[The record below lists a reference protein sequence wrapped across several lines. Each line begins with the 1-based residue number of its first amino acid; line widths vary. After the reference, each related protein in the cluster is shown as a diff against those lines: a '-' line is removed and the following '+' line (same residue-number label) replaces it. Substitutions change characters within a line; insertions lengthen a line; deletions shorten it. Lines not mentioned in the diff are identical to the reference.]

1 MRTRWSFLL
10 LLLLATPA
18 IARDDLSP
26 WHILAVTKSD
36 TARPRTT
43 PVDQAAAQKYVHLK
57 VQYNDPGILEQREK
71 FRILNQAG
79 NEVGENWGYN
89 DERSL
94 LIFEGPWDSLAGLSL
109 DGFGHR
115 EPLTSASAPL
125 PRRSIGSGAVD
136 LVTLPTREGTQLT
149 IYNSEDIT
157 MVREHRLLTVK
168 EGVNRIQFSW
178 ANTLIDPT
186 SIEFRILDQQDKV
199 DLVDT
204 TFPAGRNDA
213 LQWNIR
219 SKMAG
224 KIPVEI
230 RYFTSGITW
239 AADYVGIANEDETRL
254 NVTGYV
260 RVTNESGEQY
270 DNAQTRLVV
279 GKINLVE
286 KIAELAK
293 RPPPV
298 IRSRLT
304 QEAFDESVAKAEGM
318 AGGKGGMADG
328 TPGMESNL
336 TGRGLV
342 SFGPPPEKPKVVVK
356 EALSEYF
363 LFTVAGRETIEDK
376 VPKRL
381 VALKVADVPL
391 ESIYKLSDRTGD
403 QTFTKFYR
411 FKNAKLL
418 DEKGKEKK
426 LSAME
431 NLGLSPLP
439 NGTVRLFSEYKNK
452 DLAYVGG
459 TETKYVP
466 IGDRVEVNVGP
477 DKDITIQRRLKDQKI
492 TSVVARQYKRRLDD
506 QFVLYYDLIDYDETF
521 FYEEELVS
529 GKRVPAKIE
538 VERQFAGDVVLWG
551 EGEAPKGWTSNEPG
565 AYVDLHAVGGRVER
579 VDQQHVKYFMDV
591 SPGKKQVMSYSVTYK
606 RRKVGPELNTE
617 RKREPL

>member
-1 MRTRWSFLL
+1 MLCRVFWPFLL
-10 LLLLATPA
+10 LLALAA
-18 IARDDLSP
+18 
-26 WHILAVTKSD
+26 
-36 TARPRTT
+36 
-43 PVDQAAAQKYVHLK
+43 PVQA
-57 VQYNDPGILEQREK
+57 
-71 FRILNQAG
+71 
-79 NEVGENWGYN
+79 
-89 DERSL
+89 
-94 LIFEGPWDSLAGLSL
+94 
-109 DGFGHR
+109 
-115 EPLTSASAPL
+115 
-125 PRRSIGSGAVD
+125 AVD

-186 SIEFRILDQQDKV
+186 SIEFRILDKQDQV

-213 LQWNIR
+213 LQWNIK
-219 SKMAG
+219 SQMAG

-260 RVTNESGEQY
+260 RVTNGSGELY

-286 KIAELAK
+286 KIADLARRPAPGASGARYRDRADKDREAIRGEFNRRLEEADEKSDWKGGGGGGGGK
-293 RPPPV
+293 RPKQV
-298 IRSRLT
+298 IK
-304 QEAFDESVAKAEGM
+304 QG
-318 AGGKGGMADG
+318 
-328 TPGMESNL
+328 
-336 TGRGLV
+336 
-342 SFGPPPEKPKVVVK
+342 
-356 EALSEYF
+356 LSEYF
-363 LFTVAGRETIEDK
+363 LFTIEGREDIKDK
-376 VPKRL
+376 EPKRL
-381 VALKVADVPL
+381 VALMVAEVPL
-391 ESIYKLSDRTGD
+391 ESIYKLSDRSSPRPLAGVGPGVRD
-403 QTFTKFYR
+403 QFTKFYR
-411 FKNAKLL
+411 FKNVKLL
-418 DEKGKEKK
+418 DDQGKAKK

-477 DKDITIQRRLKDQKI
+477 DKDITIDRRLIDQKI
-492 TSVVARQYKRRLDD
+492 GNVVARQYKRRLDD
-506 QFVLYYDLIDYDETF
+506 KFVMYYDLIDYDETF

-529 GKRVPAKIE
+529 GKPVPAKIE
-538 VERQFAGDVVLWG
+538 VERQFGANVVLWG
-551 EGEAPKGWTSNEPG
+551 EGEEPKGWTSNEPG
-565 AYVDLHAVGGRVER
+565 AYVDLHTIAGRVER
-579 VDQQHVKYFMDV
+579 VDQQHVKYFMDL
-591 SPGKKQVMSYSVTYK
+591 SPGKKQAVRYSVTYK
-606 RRKVGPELNTE
+606 RRKVGPEFNAE
-617 RKREPL
+617 KKREPL